1 MSVFC
6 YKNLDTARHLGTELK
21 EAREKKQFSLP
32 EVERLSFIP
41 LKYLQALEAGDFL
54 LLPKGRAHL
63 KAYLRKLCDL
73 YGLNFENIIY
83 KFHCED
89 GFKKTAQD
97 QLKNKPS
104 HLHHNFL
111 WARNLSLATFILFF
125 VGYLG
130 FQIYGIT
137 TPPKLVIFTPIEG
150 QVSARTE
157 IAVQGATDKECHL
170 EANGQEIKVDEKGQ
184 FNTTI
189 LLADGVNTLTLSTT
203 KKHGKTTTVV
213 RHVVVNDRNAQKVSV
228 KNLGDKAF

>member
-6 YKNLDTARHLGTELK
+6 YKNLDTARHLGAELK
-21 EAREKKQFSLP
+21 EAREKKEFSLD

-41 LKYLQALEAGDFL
+41 LKYLQALETGEFL

-63 KAYLRKLCDL
+63 NAYLRKLCGIYD
-73 YGLNFENIIY
+73 LNFEHIIY

-89 GFKKTAQD
+89 GFKKTAHHQP
-97 QLKNKPS
+97 KKKS
-104 HLHHNFL
+104 RHLNHNFL
-111 WARNLSLATFILFF
+111 WARNLSLASFILFF

-137 TPPKLVIFTPIEG
+137 TAPKLEIFTPIEG

-157 IAVQGATDKECHL
+157 ISVQGATDKECHL

-203 KKHGKTTTVV
+203 KKHGKTTTLV
-213 RHVVVNDRNAQKVSV
+213 RHIVVNDRNAQKVTI

>member
-6 YKNLDTARHLGTELK
+6 YKNLDTARHLGAELK
-21 EAREKKQFSLP
+21 EAREKKQFSLD

-54 LLPKGRAHL
+54 SLPKGGAHL
-63 KAYLRKLCDL
+63 KAYLRKLCELYDL
-73 YGLNFENIIY
+73 KFEDIIY

-89 GFKKTAQD
+89 GFKKTAHY
-97 QLKNKPS
+97 QLKNKSS
-104 HLHHNFL
+104 HLDHNFL
-111 WARNLSLATFILFF
+111 WARNLALATFVLFF
-125 VGYLG
+125 IGYLG

-137 TPPKLVIFTPIEG
+137 TPPKLIVYTPIEG

-157 IAVQGATDKECHL
+157 ISVQGETDKECHL
-170 EANGQEIKVDEKGQ
+170 EANGQEIKVDENGK

-203 KKHGKTTTVV
+203 KKHGKTTTLV
-213 RHVVVNDRNAQKVSV
+213 RHIVVNDRNAQKVTL